1 VLYTAV
7 LFFVAMAAGF
17 KENLAFSM
25 LNRLI
30 KTVLGDESPPEQG
43 STPPSTTSASGE

>member
-7 LFFVAMAAGF
+7 LFFIAMAAGF
-17 KENLAFSM
+17 KENLAFNM

-30 KTVLGDESPPEQG
+30 KAVLGDESPAEQG
-43 STPPSTTSASGE
+43 SAPPPTTPASGE